1 MAVQMCIRDR
11 NNTFTDH
18 YLDLPYD
25 LSDVFFIATANSAD
39 TIPEPL
45 LDRMEVI
52 SISGYT
58 EEEKFQIA
66 SRHLVSQV
74 LEDHGI
80 GTQDVHFSDQT
91 ILDIIRSYTRE
102 AGVRGLQ
109 KRLSSVTRALAQ
121 KKMCIRD
128 RVW

>member
-1 MAVQMCIRDR
+1 MTC
-11 NNTFTDH
+11 
-18 YLDLPYD
+18 L
-25 LSDVFFIATANSAD
+25 DVFFIATANSAD

-80 GTQDVHFSDQT
+80 GTQGVHFSDQT

-109 KRLSSVTRALAQ
+109 ETAFQRDPRPGTEDRHGRAEHAAYRAS
-121 KKMCIRD
+121 I
-128 RVW
+128 